1 MLGYGTLL
9 FSTFEGHH
17 RESSPNSRAVGVGG
31 GVLWSCEVRARR
43 VDGLSRLPIWEV
55 TCLGS

>member
-17 RESSPNSRAVGVGG
+17 REVSPYSRAAQ
-31 GVLWSCEVRARR
+31 VLAEKSFGAAKYVQGAWMV
-43 VDGLSRLPIWEV
+43 
-55 TCLGS
+55 